1 MVSSSNCVDL
11 GEATLAIS
19 DAVDLV
25 GITALQHG
33 KRVAFMALETAR
45 AFGIEESWQREL
57 FRAALIHD
65 CGVSSS
71 ETHKRLV
78 NELDWAGSR
87 EHCERGYKL
96 MRDFE
101 PFANLAELILHH
113 HTHWE
118 SPLRQEIKPGIFL
131 LSNLIHL
138 TDRVDALV
146 AQHQGSD
153 LLLTRKSI
161 LTRIAA
167 LSGSFFD
174 PALVKAFLETS
185 ASEAFWLT
193 LESHHL
199 ERQINETALHFA
211 DTRELTSPELMQLA
225 KIFARIVDDKSRF
238 TAEHSIGVSRLSRLL
253 GQLSGLSAKDCELLE
268 IAGLLHDIGKLRVPD
283 EVLDKPGPLNEAEFA
298 VIERHTFETWQ
309 ILRRVRAFNQV
320 AEWASFHHES
330 ICGNGY
336 PFHRHD
342 GEISIQARIVAV
354 ADIFQAMAQ
363 DRPYRPTAGPD
374 GVRAVLARMTAIGHL
389 DSTLIASVE
398 ANFDACWEAATG
410 KEHVKTT

>member
-1 MVSSSNCVDL
+1 MVDFNRVDL
-11 GEATLAIS
+11 SEATLAIS

-25 GITALQHG
+25 GVKVLQHG

-45 AFGIEESWQREL
+45 AFGINESWQREL

-71 ETHKRLV
+71 EVHNRLV
-78 NELDWAGSR
+78 YELDWAGSR

-118 SPLRQEIKPGIFL
+118 SPLRQEVEPKKFL

-138 TDRVDALV
+138 ADRVDALI
-146 AQHQGSD
+146 AQHQKSD
-153 LLLTRKSI
+153 LLLARKSI
-161 LTRIAA
+161 FTRTEA
-167 LSGSFFD
+167 LAGSFFNPD
-174 PALVKAFLETS
+174 LVKAFLETS

-199 ERQINETALHFA
+199 ERQINETALQFS
-211 DTRELTSPELMQLA
+211 DTRVLTSSELMQLA
-225 KIFARIVDDKSRF
+225 KIFARIVDDKSTF
-238 TAEHSIGVSRLSRLL
+238 TAEHSIGVSRLSCLL
-253 GQLSGLSAKDCELLE
+253 GRLYGLSTKDCELLE
-268 IAGLLHDIGKLRVPD
+268 IAGLLHDVGKLRVPD
-283 EVLDKPGPLNEAEFA
+283 GVLDKPGPLNEAEFA

-309 ILRRVRAFNQV
+309 ILRRVRAFGQV

-330 ICGNGY
+330 IEGSGY
-336 PFHRHD
+336 PFHRH
-342 GEISIQARIVAV
+342 GSEIPIQARIVAV
-354 ADIFQAMAQ
+354 ADVFQAMAQ
-363 DRPYRPTAGPD
+363 DRPYRLTVGPD
-374 GVRAVLARMTAIGHL
+374 GVRAVLTRMCTTGQLDATIIAI
-389 DSTLIASVE
+389 VE

-410 KEHVKTT
+410 KKSTQIT

>member
-1 MVSSSNCVDL
+1 MVDFNRVDL
-11 GEATLAIS
+11 SEATLAIS

-25 GITALQHG
+25 GVKVLQHG
-33 KRVAFMALETAR
+33 KRVAFMALEIAR

-71 ETHKRLV
+71 ETHNRLV
-78 NELDWAGSR
+78 YELDWAGSR

-118 SPLRQEIKPGIFL
+118 SPLRQQVEPQKFL

-138 TDRVDALV
+138 ADRVDALI
-146 AQHQGSD
+146 AQHQESD
-153 LLLTRKSI
+153 LLLARKSI
-161 LTRIAA
+161 LTRIEA
-167 LSGSFFD
+167 LTGSFFNPD
-174 PALVKAFLETS
+174 LVKALLEAS
-185 ASEAFWLT
+185 VSEAFWLT

-199 ERQINETALHFA
+199 ERQINETALQFS
-211 DTRELTSPELMQLA
+211 DTRVLTSSELMQLA
-225 KIFARIVDDKSRF
+225 KIFARIVDDKSTF

-253 GQLSGLSAKDCELLE
+253 GGLYGLPTKDCELLE
-268 IAGLLHDIGKLRVPD
+268 IAGLLHDVGKLRVPD
-283 EVLDKPGPLNEAEFA
+283 GVLDKPGPLDEAEFA

-309 ILRRVRAFNQV
+309 ILRRVHAFGQV

-330 ICGNGY
+330 IEGSGY
-336 PFHRHD
+336 PFHHH
-342 GEISIQARIVAV
+342 GSEIPIQARIVAI
-354 ADIFQAMAQ
+354 ADVFQAMAQ
-363 DRPYRPTAGPD
+363 DRPYRPTVGPD
-374 GVRAVLARMTAIGHL
+374 GVRAVLTRMCAAGQLDAAI
-389 DSTLIASVE
+389 IAIVE

-410 KEHVKTT
+410 KRSTQIT